1 METEVMWLNMLRMVQ
16 FAVRFGVFACI
27 MAIPLEESGG
37 HAYQGRPEPVP
48 VTADMAFQEADS
60 LSGLH
65 PETGEG
71 IDMADR
77 SDVLVSSSGY
87 RPEK

>member
-37 HAYQGRPEPVP
+37 MRIRE
-48 VTADMAFQEADS
+48 D
-60 LSGLH
+60 LS
-65 PETGEG
+65 
-71 IDMADR
+71 R
-77 SDVLVSSSGY
+77 Y
-87 RPEK
+87 R